1 MDDHGKPRASGVSFP
16 FWTLFEFGG
25 IDMDRDWTGSMVDL
39 FKHCISGCG
48 SINIVRWYAWKGTEH
63 YEDRS

>member
-1 MDDHGKPRASGVSFP
+1 VDNYWKPRASGGNSI
-16 FWTLFEFGG
+16 WTLFEFGG

-39 FKHCISGCG
+39 FKHCISGIT
-48 SINIVRWYAWKGTEH
+48 SINIICWCEWKEMEH